1 MPPLPPP
8 DAPFEMSVQNL
19 VFTGVLGTLVRLK
32 HVALA
37 LAKCGAEL
45 NQKRFSA
52 VILRMHLNAKSGP
65 FDEDILLQ
73 QLRPVVVVRP
83 RLDKIAVLIF
93 RNGNL
98 VCTGAKTFAQA
109 RYMLL
114 RTAQQLRDIGY
125 DDARI
130 VRMNI
135 RNMVGRAQLPCRI
148 DRERM
153 AREIPAFATYD
164 PAHFPGV
171 SVKHPLTRPITLL
184 VFNSGRVVVTGTR
197 SKAIADAA
205 LARIKPL
212 LTHFDVNTS
221 PGTLVPDVAW
231 PGDVVDTALY
241 DVLGVNPK
249 ATMRK
254 INSAFRKKALKF
266 HPDKNTHLKPG
277 TEEYAQVDIEFK
289 RISAAY
295 ELLNDPV
302 KRDTYDFTGEGR
314 EVIDIVNDD
323 ASGEDSSD
331 DVDDPVA
338 TAAVHAAT
346 IEDFMEAAME
356 ANQS

>member
-8 DAPFEMSVQNL
+8 DAPFDMSVQNL
-19 VFTGVLGTLVRLK
+19 VFTAVLGTLVRLR

-52 VILRMHLNAKSGP
+52 VILKTHLSAKEGP
-65 FDEDILLQ
+65 LDEDILLQ
-73 QLRPVVVVRP
+73 QLRPVEIVRP

-114 RTAQQLRDIGY
+114 RTAQQLREVGY
-125 DDARI
+125 KSAQI

-164 PAHFPGV
+164 REHFPGV

-184 VFNSGRVVVTGTR
+184 VFDSGRVVVTGTR
-197 SKAIADAA
+197 SKALADAA
-205 LARIKPL
+205 LTRIKPL
-212 LTHFDVNTS
+212 LMHFDVNTP
-221 PGTLVPDVAW
+221 PGVPVPDVAW
-231 PGDVVDTALY
+231 PGDVIDSTLY
-241 DVLGVNPK
+241 DILGVSPE
-249 ATMRK
+249 ATMK
-254 INSAFRKKALKF
+254 ELKKAFRSKALEY
-266 HPDKNTHLKPG
+266 HPDKNQHLVPG
-277 TEEYAQVDIEFK
+277 SGEYIRVEVEYK
-289 RISAAY
+289 RIDAAY
-295 ELLNDPV
+295 KLLSDAS
-302 KRDTYDFTGEGR
+302 KREIYDRTGEGR
-314 EVIDIVNDD
+314 EVVDAADGTTEAESDIDDETLVEAVEVMTMDD
-323 ASGEDSSD
+323 LMQPE
-331 DVDDPVA
+331 PEA
-338 TAAVHAAT
+338 TV
-346 IEDFMEAAME
+346 
-356 ANQS
+356 